1 MEDFGMKSWA
11 EKEVKLA
18 CEKEIANSETD
29 MEWDYG
35 VACYKSAL
43 KAYHSLMN
51 DGHSGFSIGITK
63 NILNKLI
70 DNKPLTPIEDTDDI
84 WDYAEDRTHNL
95 GYYSYQCKR
104 MSSLFKH
111 IYPDGTIKYK
121 DVDSHYCI
129 DVDTGISYHSG
140 LVSRIIDELNPIQ
153 LPYYPPDNPIKVY
166 CEEFLTDRRF
176 GDFDTIGILYMVD
189 PYGEK
194 TEINR
199 FFVETEDGWNEITQI
214 EYDFR
219 KVDKIL

>member
-18 CEKEIANSETD
+18 CEKEMANSETD

-43 KAYHSLMN
+43 KAFHSLMN

-63 NILNKLI
+63 NILNRLI
-70 DNKPLTPIEDTDDI
+70 DGKPLTPIEDTDDI
-84 WDYAEDRTHNL
+84 WYYAADRTHNG

-111 IYPDGTIKYK
+111 VYLDGTIKYQ
-121 DVDSHYCI
+121 DIDNYYCV
-129 DVDTGISYHSG
+129 DVDTNISYHSN
-140 LVSRIIDELNPIQ
+140 LVSRIINELYPITM
-153 LPYYPPDNPIKVY
+153 PYTPSSNPIKVY

-176 GDFDTIGILYMVD
+176 GDFDTVGILYLINSD
-189 PYGEK
+189 GEK
-194 TEINR
+194 VDIER
-199 FFVETEDGWNEITQI
+199 FFVETENGWDEITRI